1 VKRAKNSA
9 REVSGVDPINYSM
22 SANRQSAEM
31 SRLEEAGSRGEKRRV
46 EQNYHLDWIEIAIF
60 GLSRG
65 SEVKRNNH

>member
-1 VKRAKNSA
+1 
-9 REVSGVDPINYSM
+9 M